1 MKEFEWFEWFGPS
14 PIEPFN
20 PGKFPKLAFSA
31 GACVLFILGLGAR
44 RMFRPAKKAVKVEKG
59 GTATMLIPELDKTPL
74 KFEEIKIYKVKGE
87 LGRK

>member
-1 MKEFEWFEWFGPS
+1 MGPEFGLDLAGVHGVAS
-14 PIEPFN
+14 
-20 PGKFPKLAFSA
+20 KFPKLAFSA